1 MSRMPVRLPDYIS
14 GFRSRVVNG
23 ILDYLRAVEPMDSA
37 TIKWERTPY
46 GSAAHYR
53 GTDESQTDLRQ
64 WRWQR
69 MSGAD
74 VKIYGG
80 EIQIGE
86 QAAVAVV
93 DTTVTITANLQYV
106 GWRYVKATKALT
118 IVNFGTSVP
127 YTAGNIE
134 KWLYL
139 FSLSGSSM
147 VALVA
152 DGTLNPVF
160 PANFGDT

>member
-64 WRWQR
+64 WRWAR
-69 MSGAD
+69 IGGAD
-74 VKIYGG
+74 VKLYGG

-86 QAAVAVV
+86 QAAVACA
-93 DTTVTITANLQYV
+93 DATVTISVNPSYV
-106 GWRYVKATKALT
+106 GWRYTKSSKTLA
-118 IVNFGTSVP
+118 IVNFGSSMP
-127 YTAGNIE
+127 ATAGTIE

-139 FSLSGSSM
+139 FSVSGSM